1 MCIRDSPFTP
11 PDEVDIVREEM
22 RRTNRADLRQLIL
35 SLFVDTLNLET
46 AVGKPRDSVTDLS
59 VGNLQIHERYG
70 RFDMRGVYNQSTYI
84 YANRSRP
91 LTIESAGDCI
101 LAPKVKEDYMYTR
114 LEIPFGIDLP
124 ATGVRSALRNAP
136 TNNPLQL
143 GVSPDSIVLVNK
155 SPGILRVALG
165 TGYIS
170 SIQIAQPVTGNLEIA
185 GPIPELH
192 ALHVGGDVRIS
203 GQDRQ
208 VQFLEIGGSVTLT
221 NCKPFSA
228 EKVCGDV
235 YATDSALVV
244 NTIQGT
250 LRGIQCSGTV
260 QSVGSAE
267 LMNSGDLRIITQ
279 GKTTTTS

>member
-1 MCIRDSPFTP
+1 MCIRD
-11 PDEVDIVREEM
+11 R
-22 RRTNRADLRQLIL
+22 
-35 SLFVDTLNLET
+35 
-46 AVGKPRDSVTDLS
+46 
-59 VGNLQIHERYG
+59 
-70 RFDMRGVYNQSTYI
+70 
-84 YANRSRP
+84 
-91 LTIESAGDCI
+91 
-101 LAPKVKEDYMYTR
+101 
-114 LEIPFGIDLP
+114 
-124 ATGVRSALRNAP
+124 
-136 TNNPLQL
+136 
-143 GVSPDSIVLVNK
+143 
-155 SPGILRVALG
+155 
-165 TGYIS
+165 
-170 SIQIAQPVTGNLEIA
+170 
-185 GPIPELH
+185 
-192 ALHVGGDVRIS
+192 
-203 GQDRQ
+203 DRQ